1 MPKNIMYLVQRLLPF
16 AAIFLLI
23 ETVLRLVLW
32 RTSYV
37 EAQWTELI
45 HIFAIGFAFDLTVF
59 LFFSIPYAF
68 YLTCLPA
75 RLHGGRFDRIFAQC
89 ALFLFTALILFGAI
103 GEYLFWDE
111 FTARFNFIA
120 VDYLVYTT
128 EVLANIK
135 ESYPLPWLFAGL
147 GLASLAVCWAAG
159 RIFKNNYRAYPLN
172 FTRRLTSLALV
183 TVICFAA
190 YSAMDIRYTQWDE
203 TQTPNELSANG
214 TYNLFHA
221 YNNNELDYTHFY
233 KTDNPQAVEKRIRK
247 LVEEENSIFTDDA
260 NAITRIVHY
269 PGREQHKNIM
279 LVVMESLSAEYM
291 QSFGGA
297 NNLTPNLDAL
307 AKQGL
312 LFTDLYA
319 TGTRTVRGLEA
330 VTLAVPPTPGQS
342 IIRRPGNEDLF
353 SLGFIFK
360 DRGYDTKFIYGGYGY
375 FDNMNYFFEHNG
387 FDILDRADMPKEE
400 IHFANAWG
408 VCDEDLYAQAIK
420 AADESVNAGKK
431 FMHLIMTTSNHRPYT
446 YPEGKIDIASPGGR
460 AGGVKYHDYA
470 IGEFIKQAKTKPWF
484 KDTLF
489 VFIADHTASAAGKT
503 ELSLSKYHI
512 PLIFYAPGFIKP
524 STFTNTASQ
533 IDVAP
538 IMLGLLKFDYY
549 SKFYG
554 EDLLNDPDEVPHA
567 FVSNYQ
573 KVAIVKKGQ
582 LIELSPKRLIEAY
595 KQDQILNE
603 KDIDDTVVE
612 DAIAYYQYAAN
623 WRERMKRMPTTVVH
637 LAATH

>member
-1 MPKNIMYLVQRLLPF
+1 MPKNIMYFIRRLLPF
-16 AAIFLLI
+16 AAIFFLI
-23 ETVLRLVLW
+23 ETILRAVLW

-37 EAQWTELI
+37 EAQWSELF
-45 HIFAIGFAFDLTVF
+45 HIFTIGFAFDLTVF
-59 LFFSIPYAF
+59 LFFSIPYTL

-75 RLHGGRFDRIFAQC
+75 RRHGARFDRLFTQAT
-89 ALFLFTALILFGAI
+89 LFLFAALILFGAI

-135 ESYPLPWLFAGL
+135 ESYPLPLLFSVL
-147 GLASLAVCWAAG
+147 GMASLTLCWLAN
-159 RIFKNNYRAYPLN
+159 RIFKNKYPSCSLN
-172 FTRRLTSLALV
+172 FRQRLAGLA
-183 TVICFAA
+183 TVFVLCFSA

-233 KTDNPQAVEKRIRK
+233 KTDNPQEVEKRIRE
-247 LVEEENSIFTDDA
+247 LVQEHNTTFTNDE
-260 NAITRIVHY
+260 NAITRMVRY
-269 PGREQHKNIM
+269 PGPEKHKNVM

-291 QSFGGA
+291 QSFGNQ
-297 NNLTPNLDAL
+297 NNFTPNLDAL

-312 LFTDLYA
+312 FFTNLYA

-330 VTLAVPPTPGQS
+330 VTLSVPPTPGQS
-342 IIRRPGNEDLF
+342 IIRRPGNENLF
-353 SLGFIFK
+353 SIGFVFK
-360 DRGYDTKFIYGGYGY
+360 DRGYDTRFIYGGYGY
-375 FDNMNYFFEHNG
+375 FDNMNYFFENNG
-387 FDILDRADMPKEE
+387 FEILDRAKMPSDE

-420 AADESVNAGKK
+420 AADKSFSSGKK

-446 YPEGKIDIASPGGR
+446 YPEGKIDIPPPGGR

-470 IGEFIKQAKTKPWF
+470 IGEFIRQAKTKPWF
-484 KDTLF
+484 NDTLF
-489 VFIADHTASAAGKT
+489 VFVADHTASAAGKT

-512 PLIFYAPGFIKP
+512 PLIFYAPGFVK
-524 STFTNTASQ
+524 SARFENLASQ
-533 IDVAP
+533 IDTAP
-538 IMLGLLKFDYY
+538 IMLGLLKFSYY

-554 EDLLNDPDEVPHA
+554 EDLLNDSDEIPHT

-582 LIELSPKRLIEAY
+582 LVELSPKRLIEAY
-595 KQDQILNE
+595 EQDKALME
-603 KDIDDTVVE
+603 KDIDASVVD
-612 DAIAYYQYAAN
+612 DAVAYYQYAAN
-623 WRERMKRMPTTVVH
+623 WRERMKRLPTTIVNTVN
-637 LAATH
+637 TN